1 MQDCMSLANE
11 KRTLVASIKEEMAEH
26 TNEIEYFKTRMAKEI
41 VEYKLLVM
49 QQEEQLMEGSTNTED
64 FDQVHIYCVAKH
76 TQEMLLFTFVV

>member
-1 MQDCMSLANE
+1 MQDCMSLAKE
-11 KRTLVASIKEEMAEH
+11 KRTLVASMAEH

-76 TQEMLLFTFVV
+76 TQKMLLFTFVV